1 MQVFMNSVESL
12 NSLVYSLPLCTYIH
26 ILDNS
31 HNSQAAQAQGLN
43 LSHRQSLGWQEG
55 SEY

>member
-1 MQVFMNSVESL
+1 MQVIMNSVESL

-26 ILDNS
+26 TLDNS
-31 HNSQAAQAQGLN
+31 HSSQAQGFN